1 MRVSF
6 QDIRRGETYSR
17 PKLAEMW
24 KYRGFQALA
33 RGVITPKN
41 EDVIVLFVTEEKQS
55 FQEQYRDLLSGNTL
69 HWEGPTDHFAED
81 RMTNAHA
88 SGDTIHVFHRKRHHS
103 DFTYLGRAC
112 VIEYVDGR
120 GSDSPSRFV
129 FRIS

>member
-17 PKLAEMW
+17 PKLVEMW

-55 FQEQYRDLLSGNTL
+55 FQEQYRDLLSGDTL
-69 HWEGPTDHFAED
+69 QWEGTTDHFAED
-81 RMTNAHA
+81 RMTYAH
-88 SGDTIHVFHRKRHHS
+88 SCGYVFHFFLRKRQQT
-103 DFTYLGRAC
+103 DYT
-112 VIEYVDGR
+112 
-120 GSDSPSRFV
+120 
-129 FRIS
+129 